1 MQARARTRLVV
12 IRATEEALDRYPDR
26 TVAMVR
32 GRLERT
38 ARRCDGEPLD
48 SRTVLAGLA
57 VRAIDVHPVVG
68 ERLVR
73 LWLRRARRKTLAEA
87 APDQA

>member
-1 MQARARTRLVV
+1 MPARARTRLVL

-32 GRLERT
+32 AGLERT
-38 ARRCDGEPLD
+38 ALRCDGEPLD
-48 SRTVLAGLA
+48 SRMVLAGLA
-57 VRAIDVHPVVG
+57 VRAIDVHPAVG

-87 APDQA
+87 APEEA

>member
-1 MQARARTRLVV
+1 ML
-12 IRATEEALDRYPDR
+12 IRVTEEALDRYPDR

-32 GRLERT
+32 GRLERN

-57 VRAIDVHPVVG
+57 ARAIDVHPAVG

-73 LWLRRARRKTLAEA
+73 LWLRRARRQALSEA
-87 APDQA
+87 ASDRV

>member
-1 MQARARTRLVV
+1 ML
-12 IRATEEALDRYPDR
+12 IRVTEEALDRYPDR

-73 LWLRRARRKTLAEA
+73 LWLRRARRQALLEA
-87 APDQA
+87 ASDRV